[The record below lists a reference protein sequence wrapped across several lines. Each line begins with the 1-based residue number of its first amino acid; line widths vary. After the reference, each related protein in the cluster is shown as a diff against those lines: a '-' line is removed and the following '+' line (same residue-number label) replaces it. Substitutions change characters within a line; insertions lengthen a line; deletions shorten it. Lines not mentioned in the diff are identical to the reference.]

1 VGVFV
6 ARFGEL
12 NKGFHTWRVHGSQ
25 MELEHLLNELKTEG
39 AIYKTGAAPQIERVH
54 RNEYTIL
61 LEIEINEGAAANDY
75 GQINPPNGDDIKQKI
90 H

>member
-61 LEIEINEGAAANDY
+61 LEIEINEGVAANDY
-75 GQINPPNGDDIKQKI
+75 RENKTPNGKNIEPQI